1 MASPQSSDAYAA
13 LRIAPFRTFLV
24 VRFVMTI
31 AVQIQSI
38 AVGCLVYEATRDP
51 LALGLIGLCE
61 AIPSIA
67 VALFAGHAA
76 DVLRRKTIALCALI
90 VLCFCSINLL
100 FFTLSVPAL
109 AQSGRVLA
117 EHHLPAHLFSVSA
130 IYGTV
135 FVSGLARGFL
145 GPATSGMVAQLV
157 PRELYANSTAW
168 ASSSWQ
174 TASVAG
180 PALGGLIY
188 GFFGARAAFGID
200 AFLMFAAL
208 FGMML
213 VPKTPI
219 VPPENHERVLTSIAS
234 GLRFVF
240 SNQVIWGALSL
251 DLFAVLFGGAVA
263 LLPVFSAEILRGPP
277 WQLGVLRAAPA
288 VGAVLMGLH
297 LAHHP
302 LPGRAGKRML
312 FAVAGFGVTIIAFA
326 LSRNFYLSLAI
337 LALGGAFDSISVLV
351 RHTLIQ
357 LHTPDAMRGRVA
369 AVNNIFIGSSNEI
382 GEFESGVMAR
392 LMGTVPSV
400 IFGGVMTLLV
410 VGMMAFLAPKL
421 RDMDQLSD

>member
-1 MASPQSSDAYAA
+1 
-13 LRIAPFRTFLV
+13 
-24 VRFVMTI
+24 MTI

-38 AVGCLVYEATRDP
+38 AVGWLVYEATRDP

-61 AIPSIA
+61 AIPSIC

-76 DVLRRKTIALCALI
+76 DVMRRKTLALFSLAA
-90 VLCFCSINLL
+90 LCFCSVSLL
-100 FFTLSVPAL
+100 YFTLHVPLL

-117 EHHLPAHLFSVSA
+117 AHHLAPHRFSITA
-130 IYGTV
+130 IYATII
-135 FVSGLARGFL
+135 VSGIARGFL

-157 PRELYANSTAW
+157 PRELYPNSSAW

-188 GFFGARAAFGID
+188 GFCGARVAFSVD
-200 AFLMFAAL
+200 ALLMFVAF

-219 VPPENHERVLTSIAS
+219 PPREGRERVLTSIAS

-240 SNQVIWGALSL
+240 SNQLIWAALSL

-277 WQLGVLRAAPA
+277 WQLGVLRAAPS
-288 VGAVLMGLH
+288 VGAVLMGFY
-297 LAHHP
+297 LAHNTIP
-302 LPGRAGKRML
+302 SRAGKRLLM
-312 FAVAGFGVTIIAFA
+312 AVAGFGITIIAFA
-326 LSRNFYLSLAI
+326 LSRNFFVSCAI
-337 LALGGAFDSISVLV
+337 LALGGAFDSVSVVV
-351 RHTLIQ
+351 RSTLIQ

-382 GEFESGVMAR
+382 GEFESGVMAH
-392 LMGTVPSV
+392 LFGTVPSV
-400 IFGGVMTLLV
+400 VFGGAMTILV
-410 VGMMAFLAPKL
+410 VCGMTFLAPKL
-421 RDMDQLSD
+421 RDLDKLSD